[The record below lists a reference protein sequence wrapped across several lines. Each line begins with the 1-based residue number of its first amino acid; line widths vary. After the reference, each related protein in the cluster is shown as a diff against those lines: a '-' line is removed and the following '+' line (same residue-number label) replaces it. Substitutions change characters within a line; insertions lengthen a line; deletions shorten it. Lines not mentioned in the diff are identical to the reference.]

1 VKFTAT
7 WWLGSVKTISGQ
19 GILRG
24 GNTTTFETN
33 NPVISKLIWLE
44 LDDDLSNAYVEKRS
58 LDGQLGIGLVPN
70 IAVRNRS
77 VYEDDA

>member
-24 GNTTTFETN
+24 GNTTTFETDS
-33 NPVISKLIWLE
+33 PVISKLIWLE
-44 LDDDLSNAYVEKRS
+44 LDEDLSNAYVEKRS
-58 LDGQLGIGLVPN
+58 LDG
-70 IAVRNRS
+70 
-77 VYEDDA
+77 